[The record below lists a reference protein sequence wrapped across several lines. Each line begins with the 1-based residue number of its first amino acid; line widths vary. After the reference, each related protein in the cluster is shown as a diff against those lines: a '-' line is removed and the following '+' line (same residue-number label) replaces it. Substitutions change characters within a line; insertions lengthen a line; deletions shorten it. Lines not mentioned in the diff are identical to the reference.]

1 MPDFKQ
7 DRKKLPE
14 EEILLLKAEIER
26 LKSICNKSSIK
37 DDSQNYYKVLFE
49 EAPLPYQS
57 LNKKGKIITVNK
69 AWLSC
74 FGYEQSHVADRHISE
89 FLTSE
94 SKILLEKR
102 FPVFLKNG
110 AVQGAEFEF
119 ICNNGTIKLVSVDG
133 KIQNNDDGT
142 FKATHCILSDITQ
155 KRQHEKILHDLKK
168 MAEDN
173 EAKYRLLLENQN
185 DLVVKIDIDGRFL
198 YISPSYSKI
207 FGKDEE
213 SLIGN
218 SFIPLVHED
227 DRESTAKAME
237 SLYKEPYA
245 CYLEQRAMTVS
256 GWRWFAWNEKAV
268 LDNEGNVMAIVGV
281 GRDITEKK
289 EVEDR
294 LRESENRLKG
304 VLEAINHGAWD
315 WHIDTG
321 QVYFDNQYYKMAGY
335 APNDFP
341 HDFSEWKKRIHPD
354 DLEACLSNLDH
365 HLRNNKDLFDAEFR
379 FLKKDGN
386 WLWIR
391 GRGKVMERDAE
402 GKPTRML
409 GTHSDITKRKK
420 MEAELTDRDQKM
432 ANLMSKIPGMAYRC
446 FSDKFWTMEYLSEGC
461 LALTGYAPEDFIGN
475 KRLSFSEVILPEFRQ
490 ALWSEWEK
498 NILTNQSF
506 NDEYQI
512 RTKDGIVKWVWE
524 QGSQVISPDGSVIG
538 LEGIILDITERKRAE
553 QIHLFQYRV
562 ATNLVTTRNV
572 EDFLDVVE
580 TELKNIFHFDGFV
593 VGFLDQDQEYFNTIY
608 EAGQETGYA
617 KWPVKKSLSG
627 IVIRQKKGLLFND
640 ESIQALI
647 DKGEIELFGFLSK
660 CWMGV
665 PLVNEGEVMG
675 VILVQNYYN
684 RNAYDNT
691 SLQVLEILASQL
703 SIFIEQKRA
712 LVKTAQLSQG
722 IEQSPVTILI
732 TDKHGVITYVN
743 SRFTEITGYS
753 FAEVIG
759 KNPSFLKSNEHD
771 GDFYENLWKTILSG
785 NNWEGEFHNIKKN
798 GEHYWEKTIISPLVD
813 ERGEIVQFIAFK
825 EDITEKRK
833 MMAELVAAKN
843 KAEESDRL
851 KSAFLANLSHE
862 IRTPMNAIL
871 GFTELLLDPEI
882 TVDALGNYISI
893 IHKSGYHLLSIIND
907 IIEISKIETGQIVPR
922 CAYVNIGI
930 MLQDIYKTISV
941 TLPADRNVVL
951 QIYPESSAKDRIIY
965 TDEVKLTQIISNL
978 ITNALKFTESGT
990 IRFGYVEKDG
1000 MLEFMVSD
1008 TGIGIDESNHNR
1020 IFDRFFQIEGDQTI
1034 KAGGS
1039 GLGLAISKAYIEML
1053 GGTITVKSSLGEGA
1067 NFIFTLPDH

>member
-7 DRKKLPE
+7 DRKLLPE

-26 LKSICNKSSIK
+26 LKSIGNKSSTI
-37 DDSQNYYKVLFE
+37 DDAQSYYKVLFE
-49 EAPLPYQS
+49 EASLPYQS
-57 LNKKGKIITVNK
+57 LNEEGLIITVNK

-74 FGYEQSHVADRHISE
+74 FWYEQSHVAGRHINE

-110 AVQGAEFEF
+110 AVQGAEFEV
-119 ICNNGTIKLVSVDG
+119 ICNNGTIKLVSVIG
-133 KIQNNDDGT
+133 KIQYNDDGT

-168 MAEDN
+168 MAEEN

-185 DLVVKIDIDGRFL
+185 DLVVKVDIDGRFL
-198 YISPSYSKI
+198 YVSPSYCKI

-213 SLIGN
+213 TLIGN

-237 SLYKEPYA
+237 MLNKEPFS
-245 CYLEQRAMTVS
+245 CYLEQRAMTVN
-256 GWRWFAWNEKAV
+256 GWRWFAWNDKAV
-268 LDNEGNVMAIVGV
+268 LDKDGNVIAVVGV

-294 LRESENRLKG
+294 LRESDNRLKG

-315 WHIDTG
+315 WCIDTG
-321 QVYFDNQYYKMAGY
+321 KVYFDNQYYKMAGY
-335 APNDFP
+335 NPSDFP

-354 DLEACLSNLDH
+354 DLDACLSALEQ
-365 HLRNNKDLFDAEFR
+365 HLRDNKDLFDVEFR
-379 FLKKDGN
+379 YLKKDGN
-386 WLWIR
+386 WLWLR
-391 GRGKVMERDAE
+391 GRGKVMERDAS
-402 GKPTRML
+402 GNPTRML

-420 MEAELTDRDQKM
+420 IEAELRDRDQKM
-432 ANLMSKIPGMAYRC
+432 SNLMSKIPGMAYRC
-446 FSDKFWTMEYLSEGC
+446 RSDQSWTMEFLSQGC
-461 LALTGYAPEDFIGN
+461 LALTGFAPDDFIDN
-475 KRLSFSEVILPEFRQ
+475 KRLAFSDIILPEFRNP
-490 ALWSEWEK
+490 LRSEWGK
-498 NILTNQSF
+498 NILSNQSF

-512 RTKDGIVKWVWE
+512 RTKDGTIKWVWE
-524 QGSQVISPDGSVIG
+524 QGSQVVNHDGKVIG

-553 QIHLFQYRV
+553 QIHQFQYRV

-572 EDFLDVVE
+572 EEFLDVVE
-580 TELKNIFHFDGFV
+580 TELKKIFHFDGFV
-593 VGFLDQDQEYFNTIY
+593 VGFLDQEQEQFNTIY
-608 EAGQETGYA
+608 EAGQEIGYD

-627 IVIRQKKGLLFND
+627 IVIRQKKGLLFTD
-640 ESIQALI
+640 EYIQALI
-647 DKGEIELFGFLSK
+647 DKGEIELFGFLSR

-665 PLVNEGEVMG
+665 PLVYEGDVKG

-712 LVKTAQLSQG
+712 LVKTAQLSKG
-722 IEQSPVTILI
+722 IEQSPVTIVI
-732 TDKHGVITYVN
+732 TDKQGIISYVN

-753 FAEVIG
+753 FDEAIG
-759 KNPSFLKSNEHD
+759 KNPSFLKSNHHD
-771 GDFYENLWKTILSG
+771 RAFYENLWKTILSG
-785 NNWEGEFHNIKKN
+785 NNWEGELHNIKKN

-871 GFTELLLDPEI
+871 GFTELLLDPDI
-882 TVDALGNYISI
+882 TVDNLGNYISI
-893 IHKSGYHLLSIIND
+893 IHKSGYHLLGIIND

-922 CAYVNIGI
+922 SSYINIGV
-930 MLQDIYKTISV
+930 MLQDLYKTISV
-941 TLPADRNVVL
+941 TLPDNNKIVF
-951 QIYPESSAKDRIIY
+951 QIYPESSTKDRIIY
-965 TDEVKLTQIISNL
+965 TDEVKLTQILTNL
-978 ITNALKFTESGT
+978 ITNALRFTDSGT
-990 IRFGYVEKDG
+990 VRFGYIEKDG
-1000 MLEFMVSD
+1000 ILEFMVSD
-1008 TGIGIDESNHNR
+1008 TGIGIDLSNHNR

-1053 GGTITVKSSLGEGA
+1053 GGAISVKSSLGNGST
-1067 NFIFTLPDH
+1067 FTFTLPDH